1 MAVQHA
7 GQAVVVEGLRESI
20 RGLKQIDKSLPR
32 VVSKAA
38 RDIAKEIVAPEAQ
51 KRWRDQRIKPS
62 VATQAVK
69 GSGTTAGGQV
79 KVRYKTFPYAA
90 GVEYGSLAFKQFRPW
105 RGNKFT
111 VAPGTSTGYVAQDA
125 IRDTLPEVE
134 DRWNDDVMRLIRKE
148 LSTYGTVF

>member
-1 MAVQHA
+1 MNA

-20 RGLKQIDKSLPR
+20 KGLKSIDKALPR

-62 VATQAVK
+62 VATQVIK
-69 GSGTTAGGQV
+69 GSGTTAGGQIN
-79 KVRYKTFPYAA
+79 VRYKTFPYAA
-90 GVEYGSLAFKQFRPW
+90 GVEYGAKQFGQFRPW
-105 RGNKFT
+105 RGNRFT

-134 DRWNDDVMRLIRKE
+134 KRWNDEVMDLVKKE
-148 LSTYGTVF
+148 LSAHGTVF